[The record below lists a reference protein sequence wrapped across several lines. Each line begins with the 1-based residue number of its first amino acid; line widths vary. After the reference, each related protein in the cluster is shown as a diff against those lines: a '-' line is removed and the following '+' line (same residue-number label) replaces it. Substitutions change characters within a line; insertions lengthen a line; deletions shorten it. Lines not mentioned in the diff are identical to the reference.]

1 MLKQMP
7 GLRKLQR
14 DAITGK
20 WNHQLL
26 AEMEDLGLIESPML
40 HQVTGRMDDTVA
52 LEGSGTFDRLLQH
65 GVNVTNYVSFL
76 HPVNV
81 FVQRAAALGSTQ
93 KLCDLLLS
101 GKSLS
106 KRRLL
111 DLGMTQEQWARV
123 AKAQR
128 VIKEESG
135 WGGHTV
141 KSLNLD
147 GWEDQQAAAMLIN
160 GIRRWSGKVA
170 QTSDIGSLSAWMSS
184 DLGSVLMQFR
194 KFTVAAWEKQFL
206 HRVDMHDWNAAVTAS
221 ASSLVAGLVY
231 MAQSQ
236 INAQGRAD
244 KDEWL
249 KERMKLEN
257 IAAMAFSRGG
267 WSSLMPSIIDTGDYL
282 TGGSGNTFKFGRST
296 GLDSMFSVQSVP
308 VGNLVASA
316 AKAAAGAGKSVR
328 GAAGLGEENPYS
340 QQDFAQAVKLLPFR
354 RVLGISNALQAI
366 EGTFPEEIK

>member
-1 MLKQMP
+1 
-7 GLRKLQR
+7 
-14 DAITGK
+14 
-20 WNHQLL
+20 
-26 AEMEDLGLIESPML
+26 
-40 HQVTGRMDDTVA
+40 
-52 LEGSGTFDRLLQH
+52 
-65 GVNVTNYVSFL
+65 
-76 HPVNV
+76 
-81 FVQRAAALGSTQ
+81 
-93 KLCDLLLS
+93 
-101 GKSLS
+101 
-106 KRRLL
+106 
-111 DLGMTQEQWARV
+111 
-123 AKAQR
+123 
-128 VIKEESG
+128 
-135 WGGHTV
+135 
-141 KSLNLD
+141 
-147 GWEDQQAAAMLIN
+147 MLIN

-257 IAAMAFSRGG
+257 VVAMAFSRGG

-340 QQDFAQAVKLLPFR
+340 QQDFAQAVRLLPFR